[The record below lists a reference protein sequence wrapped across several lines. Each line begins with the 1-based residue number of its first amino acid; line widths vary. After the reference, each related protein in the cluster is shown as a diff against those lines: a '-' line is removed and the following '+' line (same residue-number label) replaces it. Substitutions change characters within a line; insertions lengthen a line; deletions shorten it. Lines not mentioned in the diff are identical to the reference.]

1 MKTLKLTN
9 SDNKNI
15 LVNFQ
20 NVSHVVPTDKGSV
33 IYTVRESGYYVIH
46 VVESLDEIFDSINS

>member
-33 IYTVRESGYYVIH
+33 IYTVRESGYYSGAVCPYGYP
-46 VVESLDEIFDSINS
+46 LRAAR